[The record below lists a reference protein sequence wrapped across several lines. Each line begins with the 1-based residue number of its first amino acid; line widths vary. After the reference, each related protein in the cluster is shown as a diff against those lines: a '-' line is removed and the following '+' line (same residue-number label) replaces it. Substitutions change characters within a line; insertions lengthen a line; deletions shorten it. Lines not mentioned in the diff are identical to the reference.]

1 MVRGTGQDQA
11 EAGRNESGLSRAAGE
26 AFARFVDVVRRLRGE
41 GGCPWDREQT
51 HRSLKP
57 YFIEETYE
65 AVEAIDQGAPDKLR
79 EELGDVLL
87 QIVLHA
93 VIAEEEGAFT
103 TTDVVDGIIEKMI
116 RRHPH
121 VFAGVKVADSDEV
134 LRRWERIKGREKGAV
149 EAAATLTAGIPRELP
164 SLMKA
169 YKVQERAA
177 RRGFTWSSPE
187 GALDKAKE
195 ELAELAAE
203 YRRGDRVR
211 IGEEI
216 GDLLFAVVNLA
227 RFAGVE
233 PEEALTRTASK
244 FAGRFAA
251 IEESARKAG
260 RRVEDLE
267 LSEMLSLWEKAKG
280 DAGRRGDGCEQ
291 D

>member
-1 MVRGTGQDQA
+1 MATGS
-11 EAGRNESGLSRAAGE
+11 GRDGSRSDKQGAGE
-26 AFARFVDVVRRLRGE
+26 AFDRFVEVVRRLRGE

-51 HRSLKP
+51 HQSLKP

-65 AVEAIDQGAPDKLR
+65 AVEAIDDGEPGRLR

-87 QIVLHA
+87 QVVLHA
-93 VIAEEEGAFT
+93 VIGEEEGAFT
-103 TTDVVDGIIEKMI
+103 PAEVVDGITEKMI

-121 VFAGVKVADSDEV
+121 VFAGVKVADSGEV
-134 LRRWERIKGREKGAV
+134 LRRWERIKRDEKGHA
-149 EAAATLTAGIPRELP
+149 EAAAAASLTDGIPRELP
-164 SLMKA
+164 SLMRA

-177 RRGFTWSSPE
+177 RRGFTWATPQ
-187 GALDKAKE
+187 GALDKAQE
-195 ELAELAAE
+195 ELAELVAE
-203 YRRGDRVR
+203 YGRGDKVR

-216 GDLLFAVVNLA
+216 GDLLFAAVNLA

-251 IEESARKAG
+251 IEEEARKAG

-267 LSEMLSLWEKAKG
+267 LSEMLRLWEKAKG
-280 DAGRRGDGCEQ
+280 DAGRRGD
-291 D
+291 

>member
-1 MVRGTGQDQA
+1 MAKDTGKGKNDK
-11 EAGRNESGLSRAAGE
+11 SRVAGE
-26 AFARFVDVVRRLRGE
+26 AFARFVDVVRRLRDE

-57 YFIEETYE
+57 YFLEETYE
-65 AVEAIDQGAPDKLR
+65 ATEAIDEEDMDKLR

-87 QIVLHA
+87 QVVLHA
-93 VIAEEEGAFT
+93 VIAEEEKAFT
-103 TTDVVDGIIEKMI
+103 PAAVVDGIIEKMI

-134 LRRWERIKGREKGAV
+134 LRRWERIKRREKGDA
-149 EAAATLTAGIPRELP
+149 ETAATALTVGIPRELP
-164 SLMKA
+164 SLMRA

-177 RRGFTWSSPE
+177 RRGFTWPTAE

-195 ELAELAAE
+195 ELAELVAE
-203 YRRGDRVR
+203 YRRGDKVR

-251 IEESARKAG
+251 IEEEARKAG
-260 RRVEDLE
+260 RRVEELE
-267 LSEMLSLWEKAKG
+267 LSEMLRLWEKAKG
-280 DAGRRGDGCEQ
+280 YAGRRGDGFEQ

>member
-1 MVRGTGQDQA
+1 MAKRSGRGGTKSDKH
-11 EAGRNESGLSRAAGE
+11 EAGGGFE
-26 AFARFVDVVRRLRGE
+26 RFVEVVRRLRGE

-65 AVEAIDQGAPDKLR
+65 AVEAIDDSAPARLR

-87 QIVLHA
+87 QVVLHA
-93 VIAEEEGAFT
+93 VIGEEEGAFT
-103 TTDVVDGIIEKMI
+103 PAEVVDGITEKMI

-121 VFAGVKVADSDEV
+121 VFAGVKVADSGEV
-134 LRRWERIKGREKGAV
+134 LRRWERIKRGEKGYA
-149 EAAATLTAGIPRELP
+149 EAAATSLTEGIPRGIP
-164 SLMKA
+164 SLMRA

-177 RRGFTWSSPE
+177 RRGFTWSTSQ
-187 GALDKAKE
+187 GALDKAQE
-195 ELAELAAE
+195 ELAELVAE
-203 YRRGDRVR
+203 YGRGDKVR

-251 IEESARKAG
+251 IEEEARMAG

-267 LSEMLSLWEKAKG
+267 LSEMLRLWEKAKG
-280 DAGRRGDGCEQ
+280 DAGRRGD
-291 D
+291 